1 MLKDLYKYLSM
12 LLLTVLSTSCSD
24 LSESPEVLQPQES
37 RYITFENLNL
47 DTKVTND
54 DITSQE
60 FSIWVFDEDHNS
72 NFSNPYFSSSLKYDD
87 DTGRWRFHDG
97 SSYVDKEWGTGKH
110 LFLAFNKVDYNLTP
124 RDVYFNSVYGGTFS
138 LPASLDMTYSSNYKK
153 DLICAVSS
161 RSADDYSPV
170 GMNFS
175 HVFASLQFNVIN
187 NTGQI
192 KYITDFNVNNFRAV
206 LYSNTNVRFNG
217 VVNSNWSHNA
227 ASESNVYA
235 AEDVELAPGETCVM
249 FGGPV
254 VALPQEWGVNDTP
267 PSLNFTV
274 DGNQYVK
281 NFKTD
286 LSTASWSAGCL
297 YSYDIILKTAT
308 PEIEIVP
315 TVTIEHVK
323 DADGVL
329 THSAV
334 NLALNLDSGS
344 LGRIKNLNVKVT
356 KDGVT
361 YKNQTFDTVS
371 SSEISVTEGEKYYL
385 PQGTYEVEL
394 SYNDNFA
401 DHVVAASGVSP
412 APTYDVTANVS
423 ATNTSFTVHSLSV
436 NISDR
441 VLAECPLQGHNTQS
455 FVFRII
461 GASSGGYQRFIYT
474 NDSGVSLTSST
485 IISNFTISN
494 WGPLSY
500 GYYQIYPYMIF
511 DDVVNDSG
519 PLMNIITNNKRDSY
533 KIYPDE
539 IKYVKVGSY
548 VSKAADLEDGA
559 TYVICAKWNSD
570 LYWSINTTTGQLI
583 KGSGQSEFPLEYVF
597 IYDRD
602 QSQEAAGQLIDQNP
616 TNYTSESVGAWKSL
630 YNGKYMVNTGGL
642 FYFNQSNASSAQYVI
657 CANGWDAADNWS
669 GAQDIDMC
677 KDNTQMIVYSSNS
690 IVWGNNK
697 SYDNGSNAWQ
707 WTIYKVQQ
715 Q

>member
-60 FSIWVFDEDHNS
+60 FSIWVFDEDHKS
-72 NFSNPYFSSSLKYDD
+72 SISNPYFSSSLKYDD

-110 LFLAFNKVDYNLTP
+110 LFLAFNKVDYNLAL
-124 RDVYFNSVYGGTFS
+124 DYLWFDYAYGGIFY
-138 LPASLDMTYSSNYKK
+138 LPVNLDMTYSSNYKK

-206 LYSNTNVRFNG
+206 LYSRTAIRFNG
-217 VVNSNWSHNA
+217 AVHYNWPDNA

-297 YSYDIILKTAT
+297 YSYDIILKTET
-308 PEIEIVP
+308 PEIEIAP

-371 SSEISVTEGEKYYL
+371 SSEISVTEGDRYYL

-412 APTYDVTANVS
+412 EPAYDVTANVS

-441 VLAECPLQGHNTQS
+441 VLAECPLQGHPTQDW
-455 FVFRII
+455 VFRLAGSSYYYIYKTD
-461 GASSGGYQRFIYT
+461 ASFG
-474 NDSGVSLTSST
+474 SST
-485 IISNFTISN
+485 IASGVVFT
-494 WGPLSY
+494 GCAPMTSY
-500 GYYQIYPYMIF
+500 TSQPYYQVIPGVVFDQVQKTSAEGLTVVTANKHEGTKIYTEEVKYGTPVIVNQAGSLEHLGYYVIRPYNNSTSYYWKVNGENLTMEVPSSTNEF
-511 DDVVNDSG
+511 SKEFVFQFYKDDNYKDGNAANYESETSG
-519 PLMNIITNNKRDSY
+519 SLK
-533 KIYPDE
+533 
-539 IKYVKVGSY
+539 
-548 VSKAADLEDGA
+548 
-559 TYVICAKWNSD
+559 
-570 LYWSINTTTGQLI
+570 
-583 KGSGQSEFPLEYVF
+583 
-597 IYDRD
+597 
-602 QSQEAAGQLIDQNP
+602 
-616 TNYTSESVGAWKSL
+616 SVA
-630 YNGKYMVNTGGL
+630 NGKYMSYSGQTVTFSDTAKSDYL
-642 FYFNQSNASSAQYVI
+642 IF
-657 CANGWDAADNWS
+657 ANYWRENSQLYTTD
-669 GAQDIDMC
+669 DIDIYKSGTTSTMYFT
-677 KDNTQMIVYSSNS
+677 NT
-690 IVWGNNK
+690 
-697 SYDNGSNAWQ
+697 NGSYYFG
-707 WTIYKVQQ
+707 WTEDHASKNGYRKWVLYQVTAQ
-715 Q
+715 